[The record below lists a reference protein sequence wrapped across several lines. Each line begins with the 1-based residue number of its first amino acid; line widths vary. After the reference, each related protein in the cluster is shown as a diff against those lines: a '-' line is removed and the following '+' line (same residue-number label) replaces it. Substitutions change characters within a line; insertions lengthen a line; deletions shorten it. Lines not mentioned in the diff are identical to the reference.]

1 MKLALACAVAVKA
14 DSLLS
19 YELTTHFDKKNVS
32 WLENYL
38 ISLTQVTATIA
49 SQASVFM
56 DGVWASIIKSD
67 FNLKLKS
74 YLCEF
79 VTGHMHRPRP
89 ITCS

>member
-19 YELTTHFDKKNVS
+19 YELTAHLDKNNVS

-56 DGVWASIIKSD
+56 DGVWANIIN

-74 YLCEF
+74 YICEF
-79 VTGHMHRPRP
+79 VTGHRHRPRP